1 VHAGLYEAL
10 LTLATQQNLDQ
21 LSDPRLYSLA
31 PVDCE
36 DAHSALAQFLE
47 HALASSLAT
56 FRGAESAERQKRLV
70 DRIIG
75 ALTDELGT
83 DWTKNLSISTPLRRL
98 LAIHADPRETPED
111 RPDTPLARSAL
122 LTGTRLDP
130 SLGSQLRKEI
140 ATADRIDI
148 LCSFVKWS
156 GLRTLIDALRQLAA
170 QPFEDGPRIRVITT
184 SYMGATDPRAVEAL
198 SALPNTEI
206 RVSYDTKRTRLH
218 AKAYIFHRDSGFGS
232 RARSRPTGRM
242 MSLRYSAERPPSA
255 CDGPSAANGPVR
267 VGLEQQLPL
276 TCALIRFKRR
286 SLTSWP
292 PSERSRTNTAI
303 WSSRRPGPARR

>member
-1 VHAGLYEAL
+1 MHAGLYEAL
-10 LTLATQQNLDQ
+10 LTLATQQDLDQ

-31 PVDCE
+31 PVDFE

-47 HALASSLAT
+47 HALARSLAS
-56 FRGAESAERQKRLV
+56 FRGAETAERQKRLV

-83 DWTKNLSISTPLRRL
+83 DWTDNLSISTPLRRL
-98 LAIHADPRETPED
+98 LAVHSGPRETPQD

-156 GLRTLIDALRQLAA
+156 GLRVLIDALRQLAA

-198 SALPNTEI
+198 SALPNTEV

-218 AKAYIFHRDSGFGS
+218 AKAYIFHRNSGFGS
-232 RARSRPTGRM
+232 AYIGSANMSNAALSEGLEWTTKISQFELPHSPGARSRARLETSTGRM
-242 MSLRYSAERPPSA
+242 TSLRYSEVTPPSA
-255 CDGPSAANGPVR
+255 CGGP
-267 VGLEQQLPL
+267 
-276 TCALIRFKRR
+276 
-286 SLTSWP
+286 
-292 PSERSRTNTAI
+292 
-303 WSSRRPGPARR
+303 